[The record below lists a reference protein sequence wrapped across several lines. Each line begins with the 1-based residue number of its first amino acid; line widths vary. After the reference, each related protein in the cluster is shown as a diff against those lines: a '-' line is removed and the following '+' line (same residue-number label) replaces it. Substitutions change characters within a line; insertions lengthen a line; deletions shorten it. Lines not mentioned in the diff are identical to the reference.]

1 MAVVGAV
8 AGGDGVIDDPRVRD
22 AFGQAA
28 RTELGRMLEAGDR
41 PVERVALESVVLTFS
56 SDEAA
61 STELL
66 ARLLDPPRVAAF
78 GYGELMWVA
87 QQAAVLVAVA
97 PALVVRL
104 YDVAFEHDEQSAE
117 VTSMRE
123 GVMPMTSTRS
133 QDFGMVRYSLSQVFG
148 AVIAADRNAGMEAL
162 RKAAMRV
169 AARRTSVTDGQA
181 LSVRWPGGDL
191 EVTRDG
197 SGRWDGS
204 GLESELGTMLQ
215 AWQAALITRCDDP
228 ASLTAWLE
236 VMAGRSWP
244 AVIIARTFSAARSGA
259 EPCPALLEAI
269 GATLA
274 ESAVL
279 RDDDLG
285 HAAVRALAAA
295 FTGMDDVARKEVE
308 DIVFGLV
315 DDAGDDRFGRE
326 SSGHRRDEFLRAVDV
341 GLLRSPAAAER
352 RAALEASMSAGGQ
365 GPSGDGWIG
374 EAWPPQAQPAN
385 EAEERM
391 HELVAPLEQLRKA
404 QFSNAEPPVEAASL
418 VAEMRGVLAALEV
431 LGGDL
436 SEREVLHAQGH
447 LGLVALAIGR
457 RTPGDLTPDQRE
469 LIRDVARA
477 LERSPV
483 PRGHDDERWESEHVG
498 LSWPLPRADAAL
510 LWLQLGAHG
519 ACDEELVNAVRCA
532 AGDPAAA
539 VRLQV
544 AKKAWWLRERAP
556 EVAWEVIEGMC
567 ASEPTTHVG
576 VETLE
581 SLHGM
586 SVLDSERALA
596 AAAGLH
602 VRLLDRRAPRW
613 AIGATSTYVVW
624 SWTHDGSEV
633 GRREAERLIAGAGND
648 PQGSSHVLFPWREA
662 LTAGD
667 DHPEDTA
674 RRRRAIELWTGIAV
688 SALAPFEELLGT
700 TDTDDGERLKALG
713 HLLLQ
718 LAAEVQFAAGASGL
732 EPGEN
737 DWRPTPHQH
746 ARLWREA
753 PALLDAVC
761 RIGIPA
767 AADDVVKTLASF
779 VDVDPQGVLERLVVV
794 LAVAERFGYQGDDLA
809 EKSFNALVA
818 ALLSSQRDVVLG
830 DEVSRA
836 HLLAALE
843 SFVRAG
849 SASARTTLL
858 GLDDLLR

>member
-1 MAVVGAV
+1 M
-8 AGGDGVIDDPRVRD
+8 IDDCRVRD
-22 AFGQAA
+22 AFGHAA

-66 ARLLDPPRVAAF
+66 ARLLESARVAAF

-97 PALVVRL
+97 PALVVGL
-104 YDVAFEHDEQSAE
+104 YDAAFEHEEQSEE

-123 GVMPMTSTRS
+123 GVMPMTSTRR
-133 QDFGMVRYSLSQVFG
+133 QDFGMVRYSLGQVFG
-148 AVIAADRNAGMEAL
+148 AVLAADGDAGMEAL

-169 AARRTSVTDGQA
+169 AARRTNVTDGQT
-181 LSVRWPGGDL
+181 LSVHWPGGDL

-204 GLESELGTMLQ
+204 GLEPALGTMLQ
-215 AWQAALITRCDDP
+215 AWQAALVTRCDD
-228 ASLTAWLE
+228 AACLTAWLE
-236 VMAGRSWP
+236 AMVRRSWP
-244 AVIIARTFSAARSGA
+244 AVVIARTFSAARSGT
-259 EPCPALLEAI
+259 EPCLALLEAI
-269 GATLA
+269 GAALT

-285 HAAVRALAAA
+285 HVAVRALAAA
-295 FTGMDDVARKEVE
+295 FTEMDDAARNAVE
-308 DIVFGLV
+308 DIVLGLV
-315 DDAGDDRFGRE
+315 EGPGDDPFERE
-326 SSGHRRDEFLRAVDV
+326 SSGYLRDQFLTAVDV
-341 GLLRSPAAAER
+341 GLLRSPAAVKR
-352 RAALEASMSAGGQ
+352 RAALDAASMSPGGQ
-365 GPSGDGWIG
+365 RPLGDGWID
-374 EAWPPQAQPAN
+374 EARPAQAQPTN
-385 EAEERM
+385 DAEERI
-391 HELVAPLEQLRKA
+391 HELVARLEPLREAQL
-404 QFSNAEPPVEAASL
+404 SNAEAPVQAASL
-418 VAEMRGVLAALEV
+418 VAETREVLAALEV
-431 LGGDL
+431 LGGEL
-436 SEREVLHAQGH
+436 SERAVLHAQGH
-447 LGLVALAIGR
+447 LGIVALAIGN
-457 RTPGDLTPDQRE
+457 RTDGDLTPDQRQ
-469 LIRDVARA
+469 LIRDVART

-483 PRGHDDERWESEHVG
+483 PLGHDDERWETEQVG

-510 LWLQLGAHG
+510 LWLQLGADG
-519 ACDEELVNAVRCA
+519 ACDEELVIAVRCA

-539 VRLQV
+539 VRVQV
-544 AKKAWWLRERAP
+544 AKKAWWLRERAA

-567 ASEPTTHVG
+567 ASEPTTFVG

-581 SLHGM
+581 SLHGL
-586 SVLDSERALA
+586 SVLDAERALA

-613 AIGATSTYVVW
+613 AIGATSTYLVW
-624 SWTHDGSEV
+624 SWTHSGSKV
-633 GRREAERLIAGAGND
+633 GRREAERLIAGAGSD
-648 PQGSSHVLFPWREA
+648 PDGASHVLFPWREA

-667 DHPEDTA
+667 DNPEDTA

-688 SALAPFEELLGT
+688 SALTPFEQLLST
-700 TDTDDGERLKALG
+700 PDADDGERLKALG
-713 HLLLQ
+713 SLLLQ
-718 LAAEVQFAAGASGL
+718 LAAEIQFAAGASGL

-753 PALLDAVC
+753 SALLDAVC

-767 AADDVVKTLASF
+767 AADDIVKTLASF
-779 VDVDPQGVLERLVVV
+779 VEVDPKGVLGRLVVV
-794 LAVAERFGYQGDDLA
+794 LDVAERFGYQGDALA
-809 EKSFNALVA
+809 ETSFNALVA
-818 ALLSSQRDVVLG
+818 ALLSSQRDVVLS

-836 HLLAALE
+836 HLLAALA
-843 SFVRAG
+843 SFARAG